1 MYRKKFALLA
11 LLLLVLT
18 AIGVSG
24 YAYQSERTPEYA
36 LEQAAAGLRQKDSS
50 KVSRYVDVDGLVT
63 AAYDESTEMLAENI
77 GKLSQMYP
85 KDWFFRHDTAFMKD
99 YIANRRSDD
108 LVFIHRV
115 LELHLDPAIQPISRS
130 DGQAKW
136 LSDEAD
142 KFEQNYSAELKS
154 VQKSGGSAQAKV
166 EIRGKDTAYGRL
178 VPKAMLEL
186 SLEEQ
191 PDGHWMITRV
201 SNVGELFYPVIQ
213 GIEDYWT
220 LQGWQ
225 E

>member
-1 MYRKKFALLA
+1 MHKKKYALLA

-36 LEQAAAGLRQKDSS
+36 LEQVAAGLQQKDSS
-50 KVSRYVDVDGLVT
+50 KVKRYVDVDGLVT

-77 GKLSQMYP
+77 GTLSQMYP

-99 YIANRRSDD
+99 YIAKRRSDD
-108 LVFIHRV
+108 LVFIHRA

-136 LSDEAD
+136 ISDEAD
-142 KFEQNYSAELKS
+142 KFEQNYTAELKS

-166 EIRGKDTAYGRL
+166 EIIGKDTDYGRL
-178 VPKAMLEL
+178 VPKATLEL

-191 PDGHWMITRV
+191 PDGHWMVTRV
-201 SNVGELFYPVIQ
+201 SNVGELFYPVIK

-225 E
+225 

>member
-1 MYRKKFALLA
+1 MHKKKYALLA

-24 YAYQSERTPEYA
+24 YAYQAERTPEYA
-36 LEQAAAGLRQKDSS
+36 LEQVAAGLQQKDSS
-50 KVSRYVDVDGLVT
+50 KVKRYVDVDGLVT

-77 GKLSQMYP
+77 GTLSQMYP

-99 YIANRRSDD
+99 YIAKRRSDD
-108 LVFIHRV
+108 LVFIHRA
-115 LELHLDPAIQPISRS
+115 LELHLDAAIQPISRS

-136 LSDEAD
+136 ISDEAD
-142 KFEQNYSAELKS
+142 KFEQNYTVKLKS

-166 EIRGKDTAYGRL
+166 EIIGKDTDYGRL
-178 VPKAMLEL
+178 VPKATLEL

-191 PDGHWMITRV
+191 PDGHWMVTRV
-201 SNVGELFYPVIQ
+201 SNVGELFYPVIK

-225 E
+225 